1 MATIAFD
8 PQQLA
13 IDSIAG
19 EAALDAV
26 RLTPDWLRQRLAEQP
41 DWQPEITQDFLS
53 ARAVPVRAAVL
64 IPLVRRPDGL
74 TILLTMRTDHLSSHA
89 GQVSFPG
96 GRSEPFD
103 GSPVATALRETEEEV
118 GLARQHVEVL
128 GCLPDYLTGTGY
140 QVTPVVGL
148 VTPPFELRADPSE
161 VAEIFEVP
169 LAFLMDGLN
178 HQRLSVELPGAIG
191 VSAAFLPG
199 DSVIVSTS
207 GQLPESK
214 QVFYGRREFYAPP
227 GAKTDPLAKLPAA
240 LKTVPLVVLVNAG
253 SASASEIV
261 AGALQD
267 YQRATV
273 IGTQTFGKGS
283 VQTLRQLTADTAVKL
298 TTARYYTPKGR
309 SIQARG
315 IVPDMLVDETA
326 EGDGWNSLRVRE
338 ADLEKH
344 LNSDDGKPEAAAPT
358 LGTVQSQLEEEQ
370 RLIATAKKRKPL
382 EYGAKDDFQLQQAL
396 NHFQGLP
403 VQLSKAGARPDA
415 KAVKISDKPE
425 IKSDIKAEDK
435 KIPVQKP

>member
-8 PQQLA
+8 PKQLA

-19 EAALDAV
+19 EAALDAA
-26 RLTPDWLRQRLAEQP
+26 RMTP

-169 LAFLMDGLN
+169 MAFLMDGVN
-178 HQRLSVELPGAIG
+178 HQRLSVELPG
-191 VSAAFLPG
+191 
-199 DSVIVSTS
+199 
-207 GQLPESK
+207 
-214 QVFYGRREFYAPP
+214 GRRSFYAMPYERFYIW
-227 GAKTDPLAKLPAA
+227 G
-240 LKTVPLVVLVNAG
+240 
-253 SASASEIV
+253 
-261 AGALQD
+261 
-267 YQRATV
+267 
-273 IGTQTFGKGS
+273 
-283 VQTLRQLTADTAVKL
+283 
-298 TTARYYTPKGR
+298 
-309 SIQARG
+309 
-315 IVPDMLVDETA
+315 
-326 EGDGWNSLRVRE
+326 
-338 ADLEKH
+338 
-344 LNSDDGKPEAAAPT
+344 
-358 LGTVQSQLEEEQ
+358 
-370 RLIATAKKRKPL
+370 ATAGMLRNL
-382 EYGAKDDFQLQQAL
+382 FHLLRA
-396 NHFQGLP
+396 
-403 VQLSKAGARPDA
+403 
-415 KAVKISDKPE
+415 
-425 IKSDIKAEDK
+425 
-435 KIPVQKP
+435 